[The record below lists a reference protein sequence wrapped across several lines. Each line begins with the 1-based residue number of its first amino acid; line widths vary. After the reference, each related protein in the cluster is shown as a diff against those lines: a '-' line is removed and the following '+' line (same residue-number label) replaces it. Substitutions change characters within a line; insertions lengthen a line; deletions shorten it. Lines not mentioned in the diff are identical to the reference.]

1 MQGHLRFT
9 RRHIRFTIWG
19 PAGPAPHVVRNLMGM
34 LRKVRISNKTT
45 AMIRTSV
52 ALRVVAAA
60 VGVTAAVVSAVAAA
74 VGATVTAAVGAAV
87 AAATAAVGAAVGATL
102 PVPRARCAR
111 RKHDVEIVPVPGIIR
126 LHP

>member
-1 MQGHLRFT
+1 
-9 RRHIRFTIWG
+9 
-19 PAGPAPHVVRNLMGM
+19 MGM

-52 ALRVVAAA
+52 ALRTVRLVAAA

-111 RKHDVEIVPVPGIIR
+111 RKHDVGIVPVPGIIR